1 MNFDR
6 AAAQAAG
13 HGIRVTTVRGTDDV
27 ASAGPEEAHRRR
39 GIAGAFF
46 IIKIA
51 SAKAGTMAG
60 LDEVTAAA
68 HRVNANA
75 RTMGVGLSSCTVPA
89 YGHPTF
95 QLGESEMEIGL
106 GLHGEPGRRRG
117 RLERADRVVDEMME
131 AILQDLDYASN
142 DVAILVNG
150 LGGTPLEELYVL
162 YRRAAQILDG
172 RSIRIRHRYVGEF
185 ATSMEMAGASITLL
199 RLDAEMHDLLALPVN
214 CPLFKQIAS

>member
-1 MNFDR
+1 
-6 AAAQAAG
+6 
-13 HGIRVTTVRGTDDV
+13 
-27 ASAGPEEAHRRR
+27 
-39 GIAGAFF
+39 
-46 IIKIA
+46 
-51 SAKAGTMAG
+51 
-60 LDEVTAAA
+60 
-68 HRVNANA
+68 
-75 RTMGVGLSSCTVPA
+75 
-89 YGHPTF
+89 
-95 QLGESEMEIGL
+95 
-106 GLHGEPGRRRG
+106 
-117 RLERADRVVDEMME
+117 VVDEMME

-172 RSIRIRHRYVGEF
+172 RSIRIRRRYVGEF